1 MMTYN
6 LHTHTVRCRHASGT
20 DREYVENA
28 IKGGLKTLG
37 FSDHSPYVFKDG
49 YYSGYRMFPTE
60 LDEYVKSIQNLKEEY
75 KKDIDIY
82 IGFEAEYY
90 PEFFEAFMNL
100 IRPYPIDYMILGQHF
115 RKNEMDCPMSS
126 ARRTQDES
134 VLTEYV
140 FQVIEAMKTG
150 AFTYLAHPD
159 MIHYRENRETEEKAW
174 RLICENA
181 IRYKVPLEINLLG
194 IRDHRHYPYGDFW
207 KIAGET
213 KAPVV
218 IGADAHEPEVVCDK
232 VSFETAMLMI
242 KKYDLNYIGKPEL
255 INPFGRDVK

>member
-6 LHTHTVRCRHASGT
+6 LHTHTTRCNHAVGA

-49 YYSGYRMFPTE
+49 YYSSYRMLPSE
-60 LDEYVKSIQNLKEEY
+60 LDGYVKSIQALKEEY
-75 KKDIDIY
+75 KKDIDIF
-82 IGFEAEYY
+82 IGLEAEYY
-90 PEFFEAFMNL
+90 PEFFDAFLNL

-115 RKNEMDCPMSS
+115 IKNEMDCPIGS
-126 ARRTQDES
+126 AARTKDEGF
-134 VLTEYV
+134 LMGYV
-140 FQVIEAMKTG
+140 HQVIEAMKTG

-159 MIHYRENRETEEKAW
+159 VIRYREDEKIENKAW

-181 IRYKVPLEINLLG
+181 IKYDVPFEINFLG
-194 IRDHRHYPYGDFW
+194 IRDHRHYPYGGFW

-218 IGADAHEPEVVCDK
+218 IGADAHEPEVVADK
-232 VSFETAMLMI
+232 VSYETAMLMI
-242 KKYDLNYIGKPEL
+242 KKYGLNYIGMPKL
-255 INPFGRDVK
+255 VNPFGRENK

>member
-49 YYSGYRMFPTE
+49 YYSGYRMLPNE
-60 LDEYVKSIQNLKEEY
+60 LDEYVKSIQELKSEY
-75 KKDIDIY
+75 KNDIEIL
-82 IGFEAEYY
+82 IGLEAEYY
-90 PEFFEAFMNL
+90 PEFFRAFLDL

-115 RKNEMDCPMSS
+115 RKNEMDCPYGS
-126 ARRTQDES
+126 ARRTGDEG
-134 VLTEYV
+134 VLMEYV
-140 FQVIEAMKTG
+140 YQVIEGMKTG

-159 MIHYRENRETEEKAW
+159 MIHFRENEEIENKAW
-174 RLICENA
+174 KILCENA
-181 IRYKVPLEINLLG
+181 IQYDVPLEINLLG
-194 IRDHRHYPYGDFW
+194 IRDHRHYPYNGFW

-218 IGADAHEPEVVCDK
+218 IGADAHEPDVVADR

-242 KKYDLNYIGKPEL
+242 RKYDLNYIGMPK
-255 INPFGRDVK
+255 IVNPFGRESK